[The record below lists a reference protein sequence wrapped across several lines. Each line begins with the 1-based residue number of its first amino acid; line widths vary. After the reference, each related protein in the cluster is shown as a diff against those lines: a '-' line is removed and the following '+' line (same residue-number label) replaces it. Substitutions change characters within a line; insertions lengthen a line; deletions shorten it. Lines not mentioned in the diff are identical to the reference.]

1 MARKSRKAAPVPTA
15 PVPTA
20 PVAPKVWRAALYIR
34 LSVEFNGKRGDS
46 LETQREIMEAYLSLC
61 PDIEIAGV
69 YTDNGVT
76 GRTFER
82 EAFQRM
88 LADLEAGQDDCVV
101 VKDLS
106 RLGRSAI
113 DAGFYV
119 EKYFPLHHIR
129 FIAVNDQYDS
139 EENDNSGSHIIVPL
153 KNMMNEAYAA
163 DISRKV
169 RAQQHQAMK
178 EGAFVGGR
186 PPYGYKKAPDNCHRL
201 LVNEDTAPVVRQIFQ
216 WAAEGVALNRIVLR
230 LNESGVL
237 CPRLYQI
244 QAGLLSGQ
252 TQAGSGQWQTWTVAE
267 ILADAVYTGDMA
279 QGKTKIVGGRR
290 VFTAPEE
297 WIVVRDTHE
306 PIVSRELFAR
316 AQAARRE
323 RSVKYTASARIP
335 YTENLLC
342 GRVFC
347 GHCGRP
353 LNRHRRKKR
362 YVYHCVTN
370 EKVAPGA
377 CKGGILT
384 ISESKLFETILT
396 IIRREAETVAGN
408 SLRLKQRDAKL
419 AAKEAEAG
427 REIEKLRRET
437 EKNRAY
443 RAGLYQNF
451 SDGVLTQAEYMELK
465 EGYNRK
471 IHEAA
476 ERVRQLLE
484 RQNSLKR
491 RVTQYFT
498 LAERLAAVDGDT
510 VLTAALV
517 DQVIERVTVNGPEDI
532 SVQFRFVD
540 EFEELMEALDDV

>member
-1 MARKSRKAAPVPTA
+1 MARKSRKAAPVPNA
-15 PVPTA
+15 PE
-20 PVAPKVWRAALYIR
+20 APKLWKAALYIR
-34 LSVEFNGKRGDS
+34 LSVEFNGRRGDS

-61 PDIEIAGV
+61 PDIEIAGI

-88 LADLEAGQDDCVV
+88 LADLERGKADCVV

-129 FIAVNDQYDS
+129 FISVNDQYDS
-139 EENDNSGSHIIVPL
+139 EGSDNSGSHIIVPL

-186 PPYGYKKAPDNCHRL
+186 PPYGYKKAPDNCHLL
-201 LVNEDTAPVVRQIFQ
+201 LVNEETAPVVRQIFQ

-244 QAGLLSGQ
+244 QAGLISSK
-252 TQAGSGQWQTWTVAE
+252 TQVNSKWNSWTVE
-267 ILADAVYTGDMA
+267 KILSNAVYTGDMV
-279 QGKTKIVGGRR
+279 QGRTKVVGHRQ
-290 VFTAPEE
+290 VYTDPEE
-297 WIVVRDTHE
+297 WIIVRDTHE
-306 PIVSRELFAR
+306 PLVSRELFAR
-316 AQAARRE
+316 AQAAWKE
-323 RSVKYTASARIP
+323 RAAKYTAGARIP
-335 YTENLLC
+335 YTENLLR

-353 LNRHRRKKR
+353 LHRQRQKKR
-362 YVYHCVTN
+362 YVYRCITN
-370 EKVAPGA
+370 DRVALNA
-377 CKGGILT
+377 CRGGVRGLW
-384 ISESKLFETILT
+384 EDKLFESILT
-396 IIRREAETVAGN
+396 IIRLEAETVVGN

-419 AAKEAEAG
+419 AAKETEAE
-427 REIEKLRRET
+427 REIEKIRRET

-443 RAGLYQNF
+443 QASLYQNF
-451 SDGVLTQAEYMELK
+451 SDGALSQAEYMELK
-465 EGYNRK
+465 EGYNQK
-471 IHEAA
+471 IREAA
-476 ERVRQLLE
+476 ECVRQLRE
-484 RQNSLKR
+484 RQSSLKR
-491 RVTQYFT
+491 RVREYFT
-498 LAERLAAVDGDT
+498 LAERLAAVDGNT
-510 VLTAALV
+510 VLTASLV
-517 DQVIERVTVNGPEDI
+517 DQVIDRITVRGPEDV
-532 SVQFRFVD
+532 SVQFRFAD
-540 EFEELMEALDDV
+540 EFENLLEALGDA